1 MFCVVRNPFDR
12 IVSEYRYQLTRS
24 RRSRLFRNQ
33 ICSADGLNNY
43 IAKYISK
50 KKNVSGEDF
59 SFNCHLVKQSAY
71 IHTSKG
77 GNAGSLGCTTLLRF
91 ETLERD
97 FLNFTKQTK
106 MALDSLGGT
115 ILNNRSNDTRCNVT
129 SDDLSTASVSYIASA
144 YAQDF
149 HILQYSTNLPLLS
162 KHFQRKRSFVFVL
175 YEKS

>member
-1 MFCVVRNPFDR
+1 MLARQEISSFLSLIYCFKLGHLPPDRNAETYRNKTVFCVVRNPFDR

-50 KKNVSGEDF
+50 KKNVNGEDF
-59 SFNCHLVKQSAY
+59 SFNCHLYKQSAY

-106 MALDSLGGT
+106 MALDSLGET
-115 ILNNRSNDTRCNVT
+115 SARS
-129 SDDLSTASVSYIASA
+129 
-144 YAQDF
+144 
-149 HILQYSTNLPLLS
+149 LLCAAKRLIFLGS
-162 KHFQRKRSFVFVL
+162 K
-175 YEKS
+175 